1 MTKKGMP
8 PYEDAASQGLLVR
21 SYSFSGWVLDYLR
34 MDGDDP
40 CPGSSQVSWGGG
52 LMDNLV

>member
-21 SYSFSGWVLDYLR
+21 SYSFSGWVLDYELDAGMR
-34 MDGDDP
+34 KKETGKQ
-40 CPGSSQVSWGGG
+40 PGKVKSGVI
-52 LMDNLV
+52 

>member
-1 MTKKGMP
+1 MP

-40 CPGSSQVSWGGG
+40 CPGSSQVSWVGG